1 MTSFPQTWT
10 WVQTLRARLQK
21 LPRKIRLAAAA
32 VVMLVIGGV
41 ALSSALSKPAKLN
54 IFCQHSFP
62 SAEVSVSIDGDLVYR
77 GEVSGTRKRFGLFG
91 GSKARGLAKSV
102 AVTSGRHTVQVRLN
116 ARADGYDQTRTSSI
130 FFSPNQ
136 ENSLSISQDRRGLF
150 VTSQGGSGIPSESG
164 SLGSYP
170 KYLAS
175 IVLSILGSGMS
186 AVIGFLVQDFMRS
199 QKGRLATV
207 TQIEPRG

>member
-1 MTSFPQTWT
+1 MMSFPQACKQ
-10 WVQTLRARLQK
+10 VQTLKARLQK
-21 LPRKIRLAAAA
+21 LPRKVRLAAAA
-32 VVMLVIGGV
+32 VAMLVVAGV
-41 ALSSALSKPAKLN
+41 VLSSTLSKPAKLN

-62 SAEVSVSIDGDLVYR
+62 SAEISVSIDGDLIYR
-77 GEVSGTRKRFGLFG
+77 GEVSGSRKRFGLFG

-116 ARADGYDQTRTSSI
+116 AKADGYDQTRTSSV

-136 ENSLSISQDRRGLF
+136 ENSLSISQNSHGLF
-150 VTSQGGSGIPSESG
+150 LSSQGGSEAPSEG
-164 SLGSYP
+164 RSLGSYP

-199 QKGRLATV
+199 QKGRLAAV